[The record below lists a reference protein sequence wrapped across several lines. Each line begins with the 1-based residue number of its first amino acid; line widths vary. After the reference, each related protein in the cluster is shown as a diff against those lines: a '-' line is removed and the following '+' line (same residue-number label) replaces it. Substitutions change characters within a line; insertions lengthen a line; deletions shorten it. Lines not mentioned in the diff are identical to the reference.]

1 MNVTYRFACDGLSG
15 GPLRVL
21 AFSCEEQLGRPYT
34 LEVLGDLGAE
44 LGDLEGVLGKPGTL
58 SFDDMRFHGVV
69 FGIDLLLAAGDRRVY
84 RLTLAPE
91 LHALSIGRHSRVFVD
106 RSVPEVIEQV
116 LRDGGLS
123 AFELRLSG
131 AYEARRHMC
140 QYKESDLDFLHRWME
155 REGIYYYFL
164 QEEGGA
170 RLVVC
175 DDRSRHGDAPSA
187 RVRYFPSGR
196 DDASAG
202 ECFAMWRREHAGV
215 TAGVRLGDYDYL
227 RPALRVE
234 AVRREAAL
242 GFEEL
247 VRFEDNLPDQREADR
262 LAAIRA
268 EALKAAQTR
277 FHGSGRVGGLH
288 AGLRFRLD
296 DHPRGELNQRYQ
308 ICRVVH
314 RSTLI
319 QGDPTLVRY
328 LGLPP
333 AEAGYHVSVEALPA
347 EVQYRPERR
356 TAWPEVRGV
365 ESAVVDGEAE
375 SPYAQID
382 GHGRYRVRFL
392 FDEAKNPAGGASA
405 WLRMMQPHGGSPEG
419 HHFPLRKGT
428 EVLVAFVHG
437 DPDRPFIAGA
447 APTPATPS
455 PVTSANPTRNVVQT
469 GGLSRLEV
477 EDREG
482 GQYIDL
488 STPPQ
493 RSFLHLGARGGL
505 GDHNIVLSTEGDGL
519 HHAGGKRDI
528 TVGGAQAE
536 DVAGD
541 VIEEYGANQG
551 THVSGSFT
559 ETIGA
564 GMTQT
569 ISSGAAQTIDGGL
582 NQSITGGEMRTVNGD
597 VVETLNDGRT
607 QDIVGS
613 TKESIG
619 GSLTQTATGFIGVS
633 TPATYTLNA
642 PASLTMMTP
651 AAGMVKGI
659 SGVTLIAPG
668 GQTTVDQW
676 YQGIGDQHVVMF
688 FIKATAGMFSVA
700 ATIAWLRIQFMHV
713 AVYGIKLDTKIF
725 DVKLIPDEKLYGVLS
740 ARAFAAKAKKAG
752 LTQIGGGPG
761 PGPGAPG
768 PGPGAP
774 GPGPGAPGPGPGAPG
789 PGPGAPGPGPGAP
802 GPGPGAPGPGP
813 GAPGPGPGAPGP
825 GPGAPGPGPGAP
837 GPGPGAPG
845 PGPGAPG
852 PGPGAPGPGTGYVP
866 RHAKPG
872 PGSPGPGTGYVPRH
886 AKPGPGAP
894 GPGPGAPGPG
904 PGAPGPGPGSPGPGT
919 GYVPRHAKPGPG
931 SPGPGPG
938 SPGPGP
944 GPGGP

>member
-1 MNVTYRFACDGLSG
+1 MNETYRFACDSLPG

-21 AFSCEEQLGRPYT
+21 AFSCEEQLGQPYT
-34 LEVLGDLGAE
+34 LRVLGDLEAE
-44 LGDLEGVLGKPGTL
+44 PGEMEDALGKPGTL
-58 SFDDMRFHGVV
+58 SAGDMRFHGVV
-69 FGIDLLLAAGDRRVY
+69 FEIELLLATQGRRVY

-106 RSVPEVIEQV
+106 RSVPEIIEQV

-131 AYEARRHMC
+131 AYESRRHVC

-170 RLVVC
+170 KLVVC
-175 DDRSRHGDAPSA
+175 DDRSRHDDAPSA
-187 RVRYFPSGR
+187 LVRYSPSGLA
-196 DDASAG
+196 DVSAG
-202 ECFAMWRREHAGV
+202 ECLATWRRVHAGV
-215 TAGVRLGDYDYL
+215 SASVRLGDHDYL
-227 RPALRVE
+227 RPALRIG
-234 AVRREAAL
+234 AARPDAAL

-262 LAAIRA
+262 LASVRA
-268 EALKAAQTR
+268 EALRAAQIR

-288 AGLRFRLD
+288 AGLRFQLD
-296 DHPRGELNQRYQ
+296 EHPRGELNQRYQ
-308 ICRVVH
+308 LCRVVH

-319 QGDPTLVRY
+319 REDPALVRY

-333 AEAGYHVSVEALPA
+333 AEEGYRISVEALPA

-392 FDEAKNPAGGASA
+392 FDEAKSPAGAASA

-437 DPDRPFIAGA
+437 DPDRPFLVGA
-447 APTPATPS
+447 APTPTTPS
-455 PVTSANPTRNVVQT
+455 PVTSANRTRNVVQT
-469 GGLSRLEV
+469 GGLTRLEV
-477 EDREG
+477 EDIEG
-482 GQYIDL
+482 SQYIDL
-488 STPPQ
+488 STPQ
-493 RSFLHLGARGGL
+493 QSSFLHLGAHGGL
-505 GDHNIVLSTEGDGL
+505 GDHNIVVSTEGDGL

-528 TVGGAQAE
+528 TVGGAQTE

-541 VIEEYGANQG
+541 VVEEYGAGQS
-551 THVSGSFT
+551 THVAGAFT

-569 ISSGAAQTIDGGL
+569 ISSGATQTVDGGL
-582 NQSITGGEMRTVNGD
+582 RQAITGGETRTVNGD
-597 VVETLNDGRT
+597 VIETLDGGRT

-613 TKESIG
+613 TQESIG
-619 GSLTQTATGFIGVS
+619 GSLTQTVSGFIGVS
-633 TPATYTLNA
+633 TPAAYTLSA

-651 AAGMVKGI
+651 AAGTVKGL
-659 SGVTLIAPG
+659 SGVKLLAPG
-668 GQTTVDQW
+668 GQMTVDFW
-676 YQGIGDQHVVMF
+676 HEGIGGQHTLAYF
-688 FIKATAGMFSVA
+688 LKLSVGA
-700 ATIAWLRIQFMHV
+700 LSLAVTINWLRFQFMHV
-713 AVYGIKLDTKIF
+713 AAYGIKLDLKAIDAKAIANET
-725 DVKLIPDEKLYGVLS
+725 VYGVLA
-740 ARAFAAKAKKAG
+740 ARAAAARAKKAG
-752 LTQIGGGPG
+752 LTQIG
-761 PGPGAPG
+761 GAPG

-825 GPGAPGPGPGAP
+825 GPGAPGPGPGAGYVP
-837 GPGPGAPG
+837 RHAKPE
-845 PGPGAPG
+845 
-852 PGPGAPGPGTGYVP
+852 YVP

-872 PGSPGPGTGYVPRH
+872 PGSPGPG
-886 AKPGPGAP
+886 PGAP
-894 GPGPGAPGPG
+894 GPGPGA
-904 PGAPGPGPGSPGPGT
+904 

-938 SPGPGP
+938 TPGPGPGTPGP